1 MQTRLLPPGP
11 ENLELGRQF
20 LLQDLPVAF
29 PTETVYGLGADARS
43 GQGVRAV
50 FEAKGRP
57 ADNPLIVHLADP
69 GQIGECAEWT
79 PLGRTLARAL
89 MPGPVT
95 LVLRKKPTVSP
106 AVTAGLD
113 TVGLRV
119 PDHPVAHAFLQC
131 CGFPVAAPSANTS
144 SRPSPTTAEAVLE
157 DLRGRIPL
165 ILDGGP
171 CRVGIES
178 SVIDV
183 TGDRPVILRPGR
195 VTAEDLAAFAEAET
209 YELRPGESPRSPGL
223 KYRHYAPACEAVLV
237 RPERREL
244 LEEAVRQAMQEGKR
258 VGVLA
263 RPGFYAGEAP
273 LFSLGQTVD
282 DMARLLF
289 FSLRAAEKES
299 DLLFVEAPEDSG
311 FGRAVLNRMR
321 KACGGR
327 EL

>member
-1 MQTRLLPPGP
+1 MQTRILAPG
-11 ENLELGRQF
+11 LQAFELGRQY
-20 LLQDLPVAF
+20 LTQDLPVAF

-43 GQGVRAV
+43 DRGVKAV
-50 FEAKGRP
+50 FAAKGRP
-57 ADNPLIVHLADP
+57 SDNPLIVHLSDP
-69 GQIGECAEWT
+69 AQIGDYAEWT
-79 PLGRTLARAL
+79 PLARTLAEAL

-95 LVLRKKPTVSP
+95 LVLRKKPVISDS
-106 AVTAGLD
+106 VTAGLS

-119 PDHPVAHAFLQC
+119 PDHPVAHDFLKC

-144 SRPSPTTAEAVLE
+144 SRPSPTTAQDVLE
-157 DLRGRIPL
+157 DMEGKIPL

-183 TGDRPVILRPGR
+183 TGDHPIILRPGR

-223 KYRHYAPACEAVLV
+223 KYRHYAPSCVAVLV
-237 RPERREL
+237 RPERKSL
-244 LEEAVRQAMQEGKR
+244 LDAAVRQAQQEGKR
-258 VGVLA
+258 VCVLA
-263 RPGFYAGEAP
+263 RTGFYGGDAP
-273 LFSLGQTVD
+273 QISLGQTVD

-289 FSLRAAEKES
+289 FSLRAGEKQS
-299 DLLFVEAPEDSG
+299 DILFVEAPEEVG
-311 FGRAVLNRMR
+311 FGRSVLNRLR